1 MTVWIIAVFMS
12 LAAIAAVLIPL
23 IRRRGPGE
31 DAAAYDIEVY
41 KDQLDQVGHDYDR
54 GLLTAEQAQAAKTEI
69 SRRILLADRKRNSA
83 VPTDSR
89 SLNKGLAVILAIAI
103 PGLALGL
110 YTQQGAPH
118 LPGLPFAERAGERTQ
133 TAAGGEAANS
143 LEASAATLAKRLE
156 NEPDDL
162 QGWVLLARTYMS
174 IGRYRESV
182 AAFERALTLET
193 GEPSLYSAYGEA
205 LFMAASS
212 VVTPTSRTA
221 FGNALKLD
229 PDDSRARFYMAL
241 AEDQAGNRQ
250 EALDQW
256 TALLADSPG
265 DAPWVPAVRDRI
277 RNTAE
282 ALGLDVA
289 TVMPETQS
297 PDSGPQ
303 SGPTK
308 AEMAAAAQMSPEERQ
323 AMIDGMIEGLAQRLA
338 EDPRDFSGWQRLIR
352 AYSVQNKR
360 DKALAALAEARKHF
374 AAAPFPMQQLAEL
387 AGELGLEAAQPVE
400 RRRGPTPEQM
410 ADAQNM
416 SPEDRQ
422 AMIEGMVAQ
431 LADRLKENP
440 DDVAGWTQLARSYGV
455 LGKLEEARDALAEAV
470 KALPDNI
477 DLLVLYGRTIRGANG
492 DRPNADS
499 VATMRRVLALSPDN
513 IEALWFVAEA
523 EAAAGNP
530 DQAKILLEK
539 ALQQLPAGSQE
550 RAQVRQRIDSLQ

>member
-1 MTVWIIAVFMS
+1 MTVWIIAALMT

-23 IRRRGPGE
+23 IRSRGPGE

-83 VPTDSR
+83 TPTASR
-89 SLNKGLAVILAIAI
+89 SLNKALAVVLAACI
-103 PGLALGL
+103 PAAALGFYML
-110 YTQQGAPH
+110 QGTPD
-118 LPGLPFAERAGERTQ
+118 LPGLPFAERPNEQPQ
-133 TAAGGEAANS
+133 TAAGGETATS
-143 LEASAATLAKRLE
+143 LEASAETLAKRLE
-156 NEPDDL
+156 GEPDDL

-174 IGRYRESV
+174 IGRYRDSV
-182 AAFERALTLET
+182 TAFERALALEA

-212 VVTPTSRTA
+212 VVTPTSRKA
-221 FGNALKLD
+221 FEEALQQD
-229 PDDSRARFYMAL
+229 PADSRARFYIAL

-256 TALLADSPG
+256 AALLADSPG

-282 ALGLDVA
+282 ALGIDVA
-289 TVMPETQS
+289 TVMPEPQS

-308 AEMAAAAQMSPEERQ
+308 AEMAAAAQMSP
-323 AMIDGMIEGLAQRLA
+323 DEGLAQRLA
-338 EDPRDFSGWQRLIR
+338 DDPRDFAGWQRLIR
-352 AYSVQNKR
+352 AYSVQNKK

-387 AGELGLEAAQPVE
+387 AGELGLEAGQPAATP
-400 RRRGPTPEQM
+400 RGPTAEQM

-431 LADRLKENP
+431 LAERLQDNP
-440 DDVAGWTQLARSYGV
+440 GDVAGWTQLARSYGV
-455 LGKLEEARDALAEAV
+455 LGKPDKARDALAEAV
-470 KALPDNI
+470 KAVPDNI
-477 DLLVLYGRTIRGANG
+477 DLLILYGRAIRGANS
-492 DRPNADS
+492 DRPNAES
-499 VATMRRVLALSPDN
+499 VATMRRILALSPDN
-513 IEALWFVAEA
+513 IEALWFVAQD
-523 EAAAGNP
+523 EAAAGNTA
-530 DQAKILLEK
+530 QAKILLEK

-550 RAQVRQRIDSLQ
+550 RAQVRQRLDSLQ

>member
-1 MTVWIIAVFMS
+1 MTVWIIAVFMC

-23 IRRRGPGE
+23 IRSRGPGE

-41 KDQLDQVGHDYDR
+41 KDQLDQVGYDYDR
-54 GLLTAEQAQAAKTEI
+54 GLLTADQAQAAKTEI
-69 SRRILLADRKRNSA
+69 SRRILLADRKRNNAKPAASH
-83 VPTDSR
+83 
-89 SLNKGLAVILAIAI
+89 SLNRTLAVILAIAI
-103 PGLALGL
+103 PAVALGF
-110 YTQQGAPH
+110 YTQRGAPH

-133 TAAGGEAANS
+133 TAANGEAATS

-156 NEPDDL
+156 KEPDDL

-174 IGRYRESV
+174 IGSYRESV
-182 AAFERALTLET
+182 AAFERALKLET

-212 VVTPTSRTA
+212 VVTPAGRTA
-221 FGNALKLD
+221 FETALKLD
-229 PDDSRARFYMAL
+229 PADSRARFYMAL
-241 AEDQAGNRQ
+241 AEDQAGNRKQ
-250 EALDQW
+250 ALDQW
-256 TALLADSPG
+256 AALLADSPG

-289 TVMPETQS
+289 TIMPEPQS

-323 AMIDGMIEGLAQRLA
+323 AMIDGMIDGLAQRLA
-338 EDPRDFSGWQRLIR
+338 EDPRDFAGWQRLIR
-352 AYSVQNKR
+352 AYSVQNRK
-360 DKALAALAEARKHF
+360 DMALAALADARRHF

-387 AGELGLEAAQPVE
+387 AGELGLEAPQPAE
-400 RRRGPTPEQM
+400 APPGPSAEQM

-431 LADRLKENP
+431 LAEKLKENP
-440 DDVAGWTQLARSYGV
+440 GDIAGWTRLARSYAV
-455 LGKLEEARDALAEAV
+455 LGQPEKARDALAGAV
-470 KALPDNI
+470 QAVPDNI
-477 DLLVLYGRTIRGANG
+477 DLLILYGRAIRGANG
-492 DRPNADS
+492 DRPTTDS
-499 VATMRRVLALSPDN
+499 VATMRRILVLSPDN
-513 IEALWFVAEA
+513 I
-523 EAAAGNP
+523 
-530 DQAKILLEK
+530 
-539 ALQQLPAGSQE
+539 
-550 RAQVRQRIDSLQ
+550 

>member
-1 MTVWIIAVFMS
+1 MTVWIIAAAMC

-23 IRRRGPGE
+23 IRSRGPGE

-54 GLLTAEQAQAAKTEI
+54 GLLTANQAQAAKTEI
-69 SRRILLADRKRNSA
+69 SRRILIADRKRNSA

-89 SLNKGLAVILAIAI
+89 SLNKGLAVILGIAI
-103 PGLALGL
+103 PALALGI
-110 YTQQGAPH
+110 YTKQGAPH
-118 LPGLPFAERAGERTQ
+118 LPGLPFAERASERTQ
-133 TAAGGEAANS
+133 TAAGGEAASS

-156 NEPDDL
+156 GEPDDL

-174 IGRYRESV
+174 ISRYRESV
-182 AAFERALTLET
+182 IAFERALKLET

-221 FGNALKLD
+221 FEAALTLD
-229 PDDSRARFYMAL
+229 PADSRARFYIAL
-241 AEDQAGNRQ
+241 AEDQAGNRKQ
-250 EALDQW
+250 ALDQW
-256 TALLADSPG
+256 AALLADSPG

-277 RNTAE
+277 RITAE

-289 TVMPETQS
+289 SVMPEPLS

-303 SGPTK
+303 SGPTQ

-323 AMIDGMIEGLAQRLA
+323 AMIDGMVDGLARRLA
-338 EDPRDFSGWQRLIR
+338 EDPRDFAGWQRLIR
-352 AYSVQNKR
+352 AYSVQDKQ
-360 DKALAALAEARKHF
+360 DKALDALAEARKHF
-374 AAAPFPMQQLAEL
+374 AAASFPMQQLAEL
-387 AGELGLEAAQPVE
+387 ASELGLEAGPPAGAA
-400 RRRGPTPEQM
+400 RGPTPEQM

-422 AMIEGMVAQ
+422 AMIEGMVTQ

-440 DDVAGWTQLARSYGV
+440 GDVAGWTQLARSYGV
-455 LGKLEEARDALAEAV
+455 LGRLEEARDALAEAV
-470 KALPDNI
+470 NALPDNV
-477 DLLVLYGRTIRGANG
+477 DLLVLYGRAIRGANG
-492 DRPNADS
+492 DRPNAES
-499 VATMRRVLALSPDN
+499 IAAMRRILTLSPDN

-523 EAAAGNP
+523 EAEAGNT